1 MQLSSL
7 KEYLDKHNIKYVA
20 ISHSPAYTAQGI
32 AALTHIPGKEL
43 AKTVIIKRD
52 GKLVMAVLPALFHV
66 DLGLFKQATKAKAVE
81 LASENEFKDQFPEC
95 ETGAMP
101 PFGNLYGIDVFADE
115 SLARD
120 REIAFNAGS
129 HRELIRL
136 GWGDFERLVKPTMIT
151 FVARRTAA
159 EAA

>member
-43 AKTVIIKRD
+43 AKTVIVKLD
-52 GKLVMAVLPALFHV
+52 GKLVMAVLPASFHV
-66 DLGLFKQATKAKAVE
+66 DLRLLKKATKAKAVE

-136 GWGDFERLVKPTMIT
+136 GWEDFEKLVKPRIIRFSTE
-151 FVARRTAA
+151 RTAE
-159 EAA
+159 EA